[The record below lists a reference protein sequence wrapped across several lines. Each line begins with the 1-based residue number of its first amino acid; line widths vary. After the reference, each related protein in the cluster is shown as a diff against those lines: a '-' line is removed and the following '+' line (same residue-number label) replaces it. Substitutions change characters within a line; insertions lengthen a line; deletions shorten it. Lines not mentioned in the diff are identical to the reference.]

1 MQFYFAG
8 SFAGNS
14 SFKAVLAASPAL
26 FTAHYR
32 IVVPAH
38 NTPNK
43 VSRELQQIW
52 RGDYE
57 LLHISAV
64 VSNSLQPFFLFA
76 VLNASPRT
84 SRYFRDEFEFIFSIL
99 HNKAFNAVRVAH
111 WTGLRFATPSPLT

>member
-43 VSRELQQIW
+43 VSREFQQIW

-64 VSNSLQPFFLFA
+64 VSNSLRPFFLFA
-76 VLNASPRT
+76 VLNIGPRNQ
-84 SRYFRDEFEFIFSIL
+84 SLLPRRIRVHF
-99 HNKAFNAVRVAH
+99 FNTA
-111 WTGLRFATPSPLT
+111 